1 MRKYNYELD
10 YSRIKELRMENNLTQ
25 KDIADILNINQSTYS
40 KFELIKSSITITN
53 LNKLANYYHVSLDYI
68 VHLTDNKKPNKN
80 IEIDKNIVGKRLKE
94 IRKENHLYQETLA
107 KEIGTSHSLISEYE
121 KGIKLLSLSYAYS
134 ICKKLNISMD
144 YLYGKSDDKQ
154 VKI

>member
-53 LNKLANYYHVSLDYI
+53 LNKLANYYLI
-68 VHLTDNKKPNKN
+68 IKN
-80 IEIDKNIVGKRLKE
+80 LIKILK
-94 IRKENHLYQETLA
+94 
-107 KEIGTSHSLISEYE
+107 LI
-121 KGIKLLSLSYAYS
+121 KILL
-134 ICKKLNISMD
+134 
-144 YLYGKSDDKQ
+144 
-154 VKI
+154 VKD